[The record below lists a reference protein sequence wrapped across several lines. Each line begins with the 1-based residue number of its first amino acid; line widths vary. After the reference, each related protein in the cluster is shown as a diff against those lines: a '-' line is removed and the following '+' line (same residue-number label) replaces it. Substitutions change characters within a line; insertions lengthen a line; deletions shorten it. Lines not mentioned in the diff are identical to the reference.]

1 MRNKLLLS
9 TLAVPLLAIPGA
21 KGATVLFDFRTAN
34 GGGVVDGNGDDA
46 VGSDFDPSSAD
57 DTIGLAS
64 TLGTGDDA
72 LVLTATIVDVFAPEF
87 VDDGAGGFMRS
98 GNILSAGTTT
108 NISGQDALGIG
119 NPSISNAQFD
129 AVAVSGN
136 NGAESSDFNADESLV
151 FTFDQDVTFTSIEL
165 ESVNAADTFT
175 VLVDGVVLLATMGDD
190 AFVDDLG
197 DLGTTEIA
205 AGSEITFAVGGNDD
219 VTSLRIET
227 FQVDVSVVPEP
238 SSLALLGLGGLMM
251 LKRRRS

>member
-21 KGATVLFDFRTAN
+21 KGATVLFDFRTSN
-34 GGGVVDGNGDDA
+34 GGGVVDGNGDDP
-46 VGSDFDPSSAD
+46 VGGDFDPSIAGE
-57 DTIGLAS
+57 TIGLAS

-87 VDDGAGGFMRS
+87 VDDGTGAFVRS
-98 GNILSAGTTT
+98 GNILSVGTTT

-119 NPSISNAQFD
+119 NPSINNTQFD

-136 NGAESSDFNADESLV
+136 NGAESSDFNDGESLV

-165 ESVNAADTFT
+165 ESVNAVDTFT
-175 VLVDGVVLLATMGDD
+175 VLVDGTALLATMGDD
-190 AFVDDLG
+190 AFIDDLG
-197 DLGTTEIA
+197 ALGTTVIE

-227 FQVDVSVVPEP
+227 FEVTVVPEP